1 MVAAAGATAEG
12 LESAG
17 DEAEEA
23 WQKLDKSVEKARQK
37 EDAGI
42 KWNLMK
48 GLSAED
54 FTLE

>member
-1 MVAAAGATAEG
+1 M
-12 LESAG
+12 ESAG
-17 DEAEEA
+17 EEAEEA

-42 KWNLMK
+42 EWNLMK